1 MSVQLSSSLM
11 PDLGGGLFDEALQ
24 DKCQCQVNSVHLS
37 SVSLQ
42 KGKLVCNELRH
53 LQCFGPAC
61 NLPPSGFVARMG
73 HSARFGEIRSFP
85 EIKATQQE
93 SGRAS
98 GPFNI
103 LGGLQDCKVRDSAF
117 LIRIPAIRRV
127 GTSRGTFDGKFV
139 S

>member
-1 MSVQLSSSLM
+1 MSVQLSCSLM

-24 DKCQCQVNSVHLS
+24 DKCQCQVNSPHLS

-73 HSARFGEIRSFP
+73 HSAQFGEKRSFP
-85 EIKATQQE
+85 EIKASKQDPGQAPET
-93 SGRAS
+93 
-98 GPFNI
+98 FNI
-103 LGGLQDCKVRDSAF
+103 LGELQDCEARDSAF
-117 LIRIPAIRRV
+117 LIRMRAIRRV
-127 GTSRGTFDGKFV
+127 GTSRGAFGSEFV